1 MRTSIILLVL
11 LVIFMALPD
20 LLSASAG
27 SSSFIFLRISAGSR
41 PAALGE
47 AVTASGADI
56 TSAFYNPA
64 LLQSFEGR
72 NQVAF
77 MYNSYFK
84 DVTQNYLAL
93 ASKGKNFS
101 LGGYLALGNVADI
114 ERWTNPDTASLV
126 TFEENNF
133 IGAFSFSY
141 GFNKF
146 DLGLSLK
153 YAYEKMDYASAGAYM
168 IDAGVFMPISKEL
181 SAGVAAKNFGNKVKF
196 ITESYSLSR
205 EFRAGLSYKPQHFQQ
220 SLELV
225 SDAVFYSDIDTKV
238 NFGAEY
244 KFNRSFALRAGY
256 GTGYD
261 SRGISF
267 GGGVFY
273 RQFKFDYAFVG
284 YKNDLGTTHRFTIGA
299 IF

>member
-1 MRTSIILLVL
+1 LRKSAVLAIL
-11 LVIFMALPD
+11 IFLFSAIPELAL
-20 LLSASAG
+20 ASAG
-27 SSSFIFLRISAGSR
+27 SSGFIFLRISAGSR
-41 PAALGE
+41 PASMGE
-47 AVTASGADI
+47 AVTASGNDI

-64 LLQSFEGR
+64 LLRSFEGK
-72 NQVAF
+72 NQVVF

-93 ASKGKNFS
+93 ASKGKNYS
-101 LGGYLALGNVADI
+101 LGGYLALGRVAEF
-114 ERWTNPDTASLV
+114 ERWINPDTVSLG

-133 IGAFSFSY
+133 IGALSFSY
-141 GFNKF
+141 SFNKI
-146 DLGLSLK
+146 DLGLSCK
-153 YAYEKMDYASAGAYM
+153 YAYEKIDYRSTGAYM
-168 IDAGVFMPISKEL
+168 IDAGVFMPINKEF
-181 SAGVAAKNFGNKVKF
+181 SAGIAVKNLGNKVKF

-205 EFRAGLSYKPQHFQQ
+205 EFRAGLSYKPIYFQQ

-225 SDAVFYSDIDTKV
+225 SDVVFYSDIDTKV

-256 GTGYD
+256 GIGYD

-284 YKNDLGTTHRFTIGA
+284 YKNDLGSTHRFTVGA
-299 IF
+299 VF